1 MRINIE
7 GGKPVQ
13 EWLNAQAN
21 KKESIER
28 LILAFTILHGMADAR
43 DMNFQKFSVK
53 RTKKTESEEFKW
65 KIRKKLQELPI
76 FKYQE
81 DFDTGNGYMKG
92 ILKQKMQK

>member
-43 DMNFQKFSVK
+43 DMNFSEIFKEPE
-53 RTKKTESEEFKW
+53 KKTESEE
-65 KIRKKLQELPI
+65 L
-76 FKYQE
+76 
-81 DFDTGNGYMKG
+81 NGK
-92 ILKQKMQK
+92 

>member
-43 DMNFQKFSVK
+43 DMNFLEIFSQEDQ
-53 RTKKTESEEFKW
+53 KTESEE
-65 KIRKKLQELPI
+65 L
-76 FKYQE
+76 
-81 DFDTGNGYMKG
+81 NGK
-92 ILKQKMQK
+92 